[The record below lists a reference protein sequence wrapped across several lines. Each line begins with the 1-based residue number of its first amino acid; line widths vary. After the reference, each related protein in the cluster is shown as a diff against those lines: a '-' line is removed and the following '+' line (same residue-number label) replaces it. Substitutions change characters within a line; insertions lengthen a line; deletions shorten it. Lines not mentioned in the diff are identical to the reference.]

1 MTLIGSVP
9 NRPLGTDPR
18 SISALL
24 TNFDYI
30 TAAIDGTLDGD
41 NLTLATRRKLGLSDS
56 TTARSGSS
64 IIATQEAI
72 AGGLYTTLTTPD
84 RVSNIELS
92 TPGIIFISVQV
103 TITKTAGANDDTAGV
118 LVYMDGF
125 HVRSIFGTTPASGV
139 SNGLFIQTGLFNG
152 SAPIV
157 SAMVYSA
164 ASADNGFNAIISGNG
179 GPSDTTSNGGHLG
192 GSFVPVIADS
202 GLHTVELRY
211 AKSAGTGTMLVDHR
225 RLYVMAQ
232 SL

>member
-41 NLTLATRRKLGLSDS
+41 NLSLATRRKLGLSDS

-72 AGGLYTTLTTPD
+72 AGAGYAVLTTPD

-103 TITKTAGANDDTAGV
+103 TITKTAGANGDTAGV
-118 LVYMDGF
+118 QVYMDGF
-125 HVRSIFGTTPASGV
+125 PVRSIFGTAPLSGV
-139 SNGLFIQTGLFNG
+139 SSGLFIQTGLFNG
-152 SAPIV
+152 WAPTS

-164 ASADNGFNAIISGNG
+164 ANVDNGFTGTLSGNG
-179 GPSDTTSNGGHLG
+179 NPSDTTSNGGHLG
-192 GSFVPVIADS
+192 GAFVPVIADS

-211 AKSAGTGTMLVDHR
+211 AKSAGTMLVDHR
-225 RLYVMAQ
+225 RLYVMTQ